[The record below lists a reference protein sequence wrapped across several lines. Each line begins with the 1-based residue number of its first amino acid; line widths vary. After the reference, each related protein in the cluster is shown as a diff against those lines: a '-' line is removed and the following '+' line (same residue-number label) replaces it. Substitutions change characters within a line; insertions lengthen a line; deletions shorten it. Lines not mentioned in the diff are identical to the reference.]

1 MDCSY
6 KSLFKIT
13 LPIFSFLLI
22 ENIIAFT
29 DTAFLGRVGEA
40 ELAAAS
46 IAGMYYVCVFII
58 CFGFSIGAQVLMAH
72 ANGAGEYSKV
82 GEIFSTSLYVLV
94 AMAAVGFAATVLWG
108 EDIFSLMTPD
118 KTVIAQALKYTHWR
132 QFGFF
137 AIFAIIAY
145 RSMYVGVAQ
154 TKVLAYS
161 SWLMG
166 AVNCGLDYVLIFG
179 KFGLPAFGVE
189 GAAIASVSSEFVG
202 LGVFAL
208 FTAKRFDCAKYALK
222 MSHFNFGLLGKLMRL
237 SSWTMAQQLVYVGMW
252 LLLFSFIGHFGR
264 HELAQSNIFKSVLMF
279 LYMPMY
285 AFGSAVNSVTGNLIG
300 ERREG
305 EIMSMCGK
313 IAVMEY
319 ALVLPALALCVAF
332 PFGIMGVYPD
342 NISILEGARL
352 PFYAALFTVPF
363 SIPSI
368 ILSNMILGFERT
380 RAALVIEALSLI
392 PYVAGLY
399 LCAFGMKSFAAI
411 WTMDAW
417 YWIIVVAMNVYYIRL
432 RIFPKGARSGLAASK

>member
-1 MDCSY
+1 M
-6 KSLFKIT
+6 
-13 LPIFSFLLI
+13 LI

-40 ELAAAS
+40 DLAAAS
-46 IAGMYYVCVFII
+46 IAGMYYVCVFIVG
-58 CFGFSIGAQVLMAH
+58 FGFSIGAQVLMAH

-82 GEIFSTSLYVLV
+82 GEIFSTSLSVLV
-94 AMAAVGFAATVLWG
+94 AMAVIGFAGTVLLG

-118 KTVIAQALKYTHWR
+118 KTVVAQALKYTHWR

-137 AIFAIIAY
+137 AIFLIIAY
-145 RSMYVGVAQ
+145 RSMYVGLAQ

-161 SWLMG
+161 SWIMG
-166 AVNCGLDYVLIFG
+166 LVNCGLDYLLIFG
-179 KFGLPAFGVE
+179 KFGLPALGVE
-189 GAAIASVSSEFVG
+189 GAAIASVSSEFLG
-202 LGVFAL
+202 LGVFVL
-208 FTAKRFDCAKYALK
+208 FTAKKFDRAKYGLK
-222 MSHFNFGLLGKLMRL
+222 TLRFSSGLLLKLVRL

-305 EIMSMCGK
+305 EIIPMCGR

-319 ALVLPALALCVAF
+319 AVVLPALALCVAF
-332 PFGIMGVYPD
+332 PFEIMGVYTD
-342 NISILEGARL
+342 NPAILDGASC

-380 RAALVIEALSLI
+380 RAALVIEAISII

-399 LCAFGMKSFAAI
+399 LCAFAMKNFSAI

-417 YWIIVVAMNVYYIRL
+417 YWMIVIIMNIYYIRH
-432 RIFPKGARSGLAASK
+432 RILPKNAVSGGAAR